1 MNDVPMRIL
10 FDERTIAARVAEMAA
25 EISRDYPRQDLVAL
39 TVLKGAWVFSADLLR
54 KLTIP
59 IVTDFV
65 TMASYGAGTE
75 TGGEV
80 RIVTDMTVD
89 IVGMHVLVV
98 EDIVD
103 TGLTTRKLLD
113 TIESRRPKSVALCAL
128 LDKPARRRVE
138 VPIRYTGFTV
148 ENRFIVGYGLDH
160 GEVYR
165 NLPFLA
171 ELVGVER

>member
-1 MNDVPMRIL
+1 
-10 FDERTIAARVAEMAA
+10 
-25 EISRDYPRQDLVAL
+25 
-39 TVLKGAWVFSADLLR
+39 
-54 KLTIP
+54 
-59 IVTDFV
+59 
-65 TMASYGAGTE
+65 
-75 TGGEV
+75 
-80 RIVTDMTVD
+80 
-89 IVGMHVLVV
+89 VGMHVLVV